1 MAENERFGVDQK
13 QGVINKCPNCGGPL
27 KAFVSR
33 CELCGHE
40 LAGVSASNSVTEL
53 VNRFSEIEASLVAAG
68 LQGSKLEN
76 ELVARRARVI
86 RDFPIPLSREDL
98 QSLIYFIHP
107 KIQENIKPDP
117 NAEDWRVKFK
127 EVINLAKTAY
137 KGDAKARAEFEEIER
152 SLNISLSGVLQTR
165 ARRSPL
171 IAVGVGLVAVL
182 VVGGLVSTQWES
194 WKQKQCEE
202 KYTQAAATE
211 KARLNTIVTAAT
223 SKLQEKAYALARTT
237 LMDLHWDYQ
246 EAACKSDAVQQEKTA
261 WDMKREDLLAQVA
274 LAEEAVVAAQRQQAG
289 REEEARRAEV
299 DRNVQEKQA
308 EAARANEQRITS
320 AENDLTEKI
329 RQRAASRRAN
339 SND

>member
-1 MAENERFGVDQK
+1 VSENERSGVDQK

-53 VNRFSEIEASLVAAG
+53 VNRFAEIEASLVAAG

-127 EVINLAKTAY
+127 EVITLAKTAY

-152 SLNISLSGVLQTR
+152 SLNVSLSGVLQTR

-171 IAVGVGLVAVL
+171 LALGVGLVALL
-182 VVGGLVSTQWES
+182 VVAGLVSTQWDS
-194 WKQKQCEE
+194 WKVKQCED
-202 KYTQAAATE
+202 KYAQGAVAE
-211 KARLNTIVTAAT
+211 KARLDAIVAAAT
-223 SKLQEKAYALARTT
+223 AKLQDKAYGQARTT
-237 LMDLHWDYQ
+237 LRDVHWDYQ
-246 EAACKSDAVQQEKTA
+246 EAACKSDAVLQEKA
-261 WDMKREDLLAQVA
+261 VWDAKREDLLAQVA
-274 LAEEAVVAAQRQQAG
+274 QAEESVVAAQREQAN
-289 REEEARRAEV
+289 REEEAKRAEAE
-299 DRNVQEKQA
+299 RETQEKQA
-308 EAARANEQRITS
+308 VAARAEQRRIS
-320 AENDLTEKI
+320 AAENDLAEKA
-329 RQRAASRRAN
+329 RQGAARRRAN

>member
-1 MAENERFGVDQK
+1 MAENEASGVSQK

-40 LAGVSASNSVTEL
+40 LAGVNASNSVTDL

-68 LQGSKLEN
+68 FQGKKLEN

-86 RDFPIPLSREDL
+86 RDFPIPLTRDDL

-152 SLNISLSGVLQTR
+152 SLNVSLSGVLQTR

-171 IAVGVGLVAVL
+171 VTVGVALVALL
-182 VVGGLVSTQWES
+182 VVVGLASTQWDS

-202 KYTQAAATE
+202 KYMQAAVTE
-211 KARLNTIVTAAT
+211 KARLDAIVTAAT
-223 SKLQEKAYALARTT
+223 GKLQEKAYALARTT
-237 LMDLHWDYQ
+237 LRDLHWDYQ
-246 EAACKSDAVQQEKTA
+246 EAGCKSDAVQQEKAA

-274 LAEEAVVAAQRQQAG
+274 QAEEAVLAAQRQQASQ
-289 REEEARRAEV
+289 EEAVRRV
-299 DRNVQEKQA
+299 DADREIREKQA
-308 EAARANEQRITS
+308 AAARANEQRIS
-320 AENDLTEKI
+320 AAENDLAEKI

-339 SND
+339 AND